1 MALATLARREGH
13 WDQSVAYLEQ
23 ALTLDPRNVQLLT
36 RGALTYANLR
46 QFTAALKLYDR
57 ALDITPND
65 PDVMATKAS
74 IYQAEGNL
82 QEAAR
87 LLFGI
92 NEQIANET
100 TFKRKLNQ
108 LQYERNYGE
117 AIRLLQARLA
127 QSHYDAQV
135 LKAGDQVTLAFLQHL
150 AGDTAEAKATAEQA
164 RNTLEQSYT
173 EEPNNPGRSAGL
185 SQVYAL
191 MGEKDLAL
199 RAAERAVMLLPRGK
213 DPLTGPGS
221 EENLAAIQTICG
233 ENSRAVSTLIQLLQT
248 PYTGIL
254 YYPAPITSALLK
266 LDPMWDPLR
275 ADPAFQKL
283 CEEKKD

>member
-1 MALATLARREGH
+1 LRPPGHGFLTKNALIYLNRYDAATAARGDAAKRALEQVEKLEPDSSEALLSLGYYQYDVLGDNAAARTTFERVQKMLPGSSEVLMALATLARREGH

-100 TFKRKLNQ
+100 TF
-108 LQYERNYGE
+108 
-117 AIRLLQARLA
+117 
-127 QSHYDAQV
+127 
-135 LKAGDQVTLAFLQHL
+135 
-150 AGDTAEAKATAEQA
+150 
-164 RNTLEQSYT
+164 
-173 EEPNNPGRSAGL
+173 
-185 SQVYAL
+185 
-191 MGEKDLAL
+191 
-199 RAAERAVMLLPRGK
+199 
-213 DPLTGPGS
+213 
-221 EENLAAIQTICG
+221 
-233 ENSRAVSTLIQLLQT
+233 
-248 PYTGIL
+248 
-254 YYPAPITSALLK
+254 
-266 LDPMWDPLR
+266 
-275 ADPAFQKL
+275 
-283 CEEKKD
+283 